1 MSYKSS
7 IRYTKNE
14 PSAKSVYLE
23 VHYDGDP
30 TFRLHHTL

>member
-14 PSAKSVYLE
+14 PSAKAVYLE
-23 VHYDGDP
+23 VHYDNIQIASHS
-30 TFRLHHTL
+30 LN